1 MFAMNNLISPI
12 VCGFICSRDC
22 HVKFTRVII
31 MKFGVLQYL
40 YTRFENLEEK
50 QHLPHLKLG
59 KYKNKNMFS
68 FKRQMLQNLFD
79 CKFMLV
85 YSMLIYTCN
94 TVNKDNLFGY
104 FLKKCEQM
112 ISWLIDL
119 YLVYNRIRHESVN
132 LILY

>member
-1 MFAMNNLISPI
+1 
-12 VCGFICSRDC
+12 
-22 HVKFTRVII
+22 
-31 MKFGVLQYL
+31 
-40 YTRFENLEEK
+40 
-50 QHLPHLKLG
+50 
-59 KYKNKNMFS
+59 
-68 FKRQMLQNLFD
+68 MLQNLFD

-85 YSMLIYTCN
+85 YSMLIYTFN

-104 FLKKCEQM
+104 FKKKCEQM